1 VIVAAITTLLSATC
15 AFADTSISSNNV
27 QTPGFFHTQLA
38 KVNGGFKSHLD
49 SLVTAGTIT
58 QAQEDAV
65 QTAMMPKKGAFQGH
79 KNGFKTALD
88 SLVTA
93 GTITQAQED
102 AITTALTPKKGA
114 FQKGQ
119 NGGFKTA
126 LDSLVTAGT
135 ITQAQETAILG
146 S

>member
-1 VIVAAITTLLSATC
+1 
-15 AFADTSISSNNV
+15 
-27 QTPGFFHTQLA
+27 
-38 KVNGGFKSHLD
+38 
-49 SLVTAGTIT
+49 
-58 QAQEDAV
+58 
-65 QTAMMPKKGAFQGH
+65 MMPKKGAFQGH